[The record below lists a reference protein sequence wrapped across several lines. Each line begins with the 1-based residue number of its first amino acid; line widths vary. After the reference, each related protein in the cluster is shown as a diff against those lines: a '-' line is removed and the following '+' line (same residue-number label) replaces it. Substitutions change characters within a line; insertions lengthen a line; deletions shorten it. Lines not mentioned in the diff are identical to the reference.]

1 MKKTLEMRIGEY
13 NTHFYFLENPED
25 FNFNL
30 SPVRMIYRNE
40 ALRTGNRDLYAGYL
54 SEYYP
59 NEMAAELQDFDK
71 KIGTLVKMDET
82 QVKEYMDENGYNL
95 LQGDLHMSE
104 QDCIFFGVRVDKDN
118 IDLETVNNIDDY
130 INPIA
135 RIEDV
140 FLNKEWTWIIKG

>member
-59 NEMAAELQDFDK
+59 NEMAAELQDFDE
-71 KIGTLVKMDET
+71 KIGTLVKMDEN
-82 QVKEYMDENGYNL
+82 QVKEYMDENSYNL

-104 QDCIFFGVRVDKDN
+104 QDCIFFGVSVDKDN

-130 INPIA
+130 INPVA